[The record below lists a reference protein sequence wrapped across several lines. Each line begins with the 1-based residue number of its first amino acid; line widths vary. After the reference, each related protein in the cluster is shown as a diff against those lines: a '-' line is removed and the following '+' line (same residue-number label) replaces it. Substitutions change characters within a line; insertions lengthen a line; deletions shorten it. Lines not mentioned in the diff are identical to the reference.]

1 MTAMP
6 SGLVAAEVR
15 NCEIIVWGSQFDQ
28 TYWTLGP
35 RSFCAWTAPLYTF
48 TAKTPPCGPPGK
60 NTIFTLP
67 HHLSVACT
75 AGRSGGATG
84 GAATTGAGLDA
95 AAISNSMTNP
105 SKTNVSCFFIW

>member
-35 RSFCAWTAPLYTF
+35 RSFCAWSAPLYTF

-60 NTIFTLP
+60 NVILTFW
-67 HHLSVACT
+67 HHLSVACPV
-75 AGRSGGATG
+75 
-84 GAATTGAGLDA
+84 GAAFTEVLVGTASSTIA
-95 AAISNSMTNP
+95 SANAR
-105 SKTNVSCFFIW
+105 KTNVISFF